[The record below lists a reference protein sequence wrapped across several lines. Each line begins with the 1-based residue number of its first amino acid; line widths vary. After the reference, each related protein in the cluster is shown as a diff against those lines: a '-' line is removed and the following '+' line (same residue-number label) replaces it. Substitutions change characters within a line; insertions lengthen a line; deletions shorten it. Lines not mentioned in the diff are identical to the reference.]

1 MRDGETTMIL
11 ENGMY
16 LANAP
21 HDMEVMG
28 ELLDWA
34 SDTIMEDP
42 REKINGGALNEAL
55 YAEEDPRVDLETM
68 D

>member
-1 MRDGETTMIL
+1 MIL

-21 HDMEVMG
+21 HDMEVMS

-34 SDTIMEDP
+34 SDMIVEDP
-42 REKINGGALNEAL
+42 REIINSGALNEAL
-55 YAEEDPRVDLETM
+55 YAEEDLGVGLDKI